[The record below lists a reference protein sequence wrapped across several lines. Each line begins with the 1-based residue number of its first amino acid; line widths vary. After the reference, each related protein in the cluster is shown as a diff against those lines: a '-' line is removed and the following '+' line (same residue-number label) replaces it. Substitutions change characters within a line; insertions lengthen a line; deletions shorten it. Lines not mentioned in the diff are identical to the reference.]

1 MKRVSLKG
9 SVCLEQEGLAR
20 REPTNR
26 IRRREGY
33 EKRGISRKSKG
44 FFMKKQYHGPTVAGR
59 ESGRIFPQDPRA
71 ELNDR
76 Q

>member
-9 SVCLEQEGLAR
+9 RVCFEQEGLAR
-20 REPTNR
+20 RDPTNR

-33 EKRGISRKSKG
+33 GKRGIRRKWKG
-44 FFMKKQYHGPTVAGR
+44 FFMKKQYHEPTVVSH
-59 ESGRIFPQDPRA
+59 ESAWVFRQDPRA

-76 Q
+76 P

>member
-9 SVCLEQEGLAR
+9 RVCLEQEGLAR
-20 REPTNR
+20 RDPTNR

-33 EKRGISRKSKG
+33 GKREIRRDWKG
-44 FFMKKQYHGPTVAGR
+44 FFMKKQYHEPTVVSHGSAGVFR
-59 ESGRIFPQDPRA
+59 QHPGA
-71 ELNDR
+71 GLNIR